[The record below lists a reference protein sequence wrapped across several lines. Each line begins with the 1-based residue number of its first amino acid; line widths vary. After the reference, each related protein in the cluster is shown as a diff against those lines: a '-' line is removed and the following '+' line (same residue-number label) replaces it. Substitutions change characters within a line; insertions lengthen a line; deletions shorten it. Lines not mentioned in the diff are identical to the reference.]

1 MADTS
6 TPLPPG
12 SMTVP
17 PLFGWEVILTGL
29 LVLIVVAV
37 AFLLLSATGTGRDER
52 SDWVA
57 WLDARSRSRGEPATD
72 PRDHPVQ
79 PVRPEQL

>member
-1 MADTS
+1 VANTT

-17 PLFGWEVILTGL
+17 PLFGWELILTGL
-29 LVLIVVAV
+29 LVLVVVAV
-37 AFLLLSATGTGRDER
+37 AFLLLGATGTGRDER
-52 SDWVA
+52 SDWEA
-57 WLDARSRSRGEPATD
+57 WLDARSRVRGDAAAD
-72 PRDHPVQ
+72 PRDLPVQ